1 MSAQRPRW
9 QSWLLTLRR
18 YVTFFLT
25 MAFVISCCMLLF
37 ASQLQATLGVEFTRE
52 QISRAAQ
59 LTFGNV
65 DGSLIRHDS
74 ENIVVWDR
82 AELAPRA
89 EPFELSIRFRVITEY
104 VAPNYENV
112 YPEEIT
118 EYLDPISWQAHF
130 GKTYSITLTG
140 DRTNGYQAVLNQ

>member
-1 MSAQRPRW
+1 MRAQRPRW

-37 ASQLQATLGVEFTRE
+37 VSQLQATLGVEFTRE

-65 DGSLIRHDS
+65 VLLSVLCTVVDEVRRRFLVARPVRQITRAAEKITRGDFSVRIPPLGVWGEDGFDVIAESFNLSLIH
-74 ENIVVWDR
+74 I
-82 AELAPRA
+82 
-89 EPFELSIRFRVITEY
+89 
-104 VAPNYENV
+104 
-112 YPEEIT
+112 
-118 EYLDPISWQAHF
+118 
-130 GKTYSITLTG
+130 
-140 DRTNGYQAVLNQ
+140 